1 MEFQKLTAGFVYTL
15 LGLLLCA
22 VLPAHGAQDLF
33 ESEIAV
39 SDQTPGVRT
48 EAFRT
53 ALARTIVRVSGDQSV
68 LTGEP
73 ASALLADPARLV
85 QQYRYFTE
93 ASTSPPTLKLWVR
106 FDGDAI
112 RRSLQ
117 TQGMSYWGGERP
129 DTLVWLA
136 VEDRGQRYIVSADGS
151 SDVHN
156 QIQLAARQ
164 RGVPILFPL
173 MDLEDQSQVRFS
185 DLWGGF
191 FDKVLSAS
199 KRYRPPAVLI
209 GRLNRSP
216 SGGWSSRWYLD
227 VVGRTNEWTDSHQ
240 QLRELARQGVED
252 VADILATRF
261 AVTGSDRNGR
271 FVNITVNGIETLAAY
286 ARISQYLGSLSSV
299 SKVEVGELTPGGVQ
313 YALQVSGSLEDL
325 TRTVS
330 IGSIIEPEPGG
341 LPGSFRLRQ

>member
-1 MEFQKLTAGFVYTL
+1 MEFNKLTAGFACAV
-15 LGLLLCA
+15 LGLLLWA
-22 VLPAHGAQDLF
+22 SPPAHAAQDLF
-33 ESEIAV
+33 ESEIVV
-39 SDQTPGVRT
+39 SDQTAGVRT

-53 ALARTIVRVSGDQSV
+53 ALSRTIVRVSGDQSV

-73 ASALLADPARLV
+73 ARALLENPARLV

-136 VEDRGQRYIVSADGS
+136 VEDRGQRYVVGADGS
-151 SDVHN
+151 SDVHR
-156 QIQLAARQ
+156 QLELAARQ

-199 KRYRPPAVLI
+199 RRYRPPAVLI

-227 VVGRTNEWTDSHQ
+227 VVGRTDEWSDSHQ
-240 QLRELARQGVED
+240 QLRELARQGMED
-252 VADILATRF
+252 VADILARRF
-261 AVTGSDRNGR
+261 AVTGGAPSGG
-271 FVNITVNGIETLAAY
+271 FVNITVNGIQTLAAY
-286 ARISQYLGSLSSV
+286 ARTSQYLGSLSSV
-299 SKVEVGELTPGGVQ
+299 SKVEVDELTPGGVQ
-313 YALQVSGSLEDL
+313 YALQVSGSLDDL

-330 IGSIIEPEPGG
+330 IGTVIEPEPGG
-341 LPGSFRLRQ
+341 LPGTFRLRQ